1 MCQFEKR
8 MNNQSKGV
16 NLGVMREGLFPMA
29 KWEVAHWKIGTS
41 LLQKVLIGLY
51 IYLNDPIKVVFKN

>member
-1 MCQFEKR
+1 